1 MEIISIHLVNLRN
14 EEHYQFQTEVDQLV
28 KKYKADVLGIEAI
41 YLGFTPLLVDEF
53 SVLNVIRKSLLTD
66 DLIDSNAVR
75 NGTFRGILDTVKG
88 SCNHFN
94 EERQAAAK
102 RLMIVFNTY
111 GNVADKSYDEE
122 TASLSKL
129 IAELQNN
136 YSNALETMGITT
148 WVEKLQEQNNAF
160 DMLKKTRYSE
170 DASKTQ
176 LKMKNVRI
184 SIDASYKGMVTRI
197 NALIIVNGDMIYRD
211 FVNELN
217 TRVDAFNNILA
228 QRKGRNGKDKSKDN
242 TDNTDITE

>member
-1 MEIISIHLVNLRN
+1 
-14 EEHYQFQTEVDQLV
+14 
-28 KKYKADVLGIEAI
+28 
-41 YLGFTPLLVDEF
+41 LLVDEF
-53 SVLNVIRKSLLTD
+53 SVLNVVRKSLVTD

-75 NGTFRGILDTVKG
+75 NGTFRGIFDTVKG
-88 SCNHFN
+88 SCNHYD
-94 EERQAAAK
+94 EERQIAAK

-122 TASLSKL
+122 TASVSKL

-148 WVEKLQEQNNAF
+148 WVAKLQEQNIAF

-176 LKMKNVRI
+176 LKMKNARLSV
-184 SIDASYKGMVTRI
+184 DASYKGIVTRI
-197 NALIIVNGDMIYRD
+197 NALIIVNGNMMYRD

-217 TRVDAFNNILA
+217 IRVDAFNTILA
-228 QRKGRNGKDKSKDN
+228 QRKGRNAKTESVNNTKTDKK
-242 TDNTDITE
+242 